1 MKLEYVKRCS
11 HTFSSM
17 KIFRSLLCFPLN
29 YSMVTPSKQNKLKIE
44 RQIYT
49 VTKRLHIL
57 LFKWEKCFSLKLEV
71 KCQVKLLYKPSSV
84 FGVSSFALGLW
95 WSQHMW
101 SHLDQLK
108 VNGKNQIVNL
118 EKKGRKCL
126 NLKAGPVFW
135 GP

>member
-11 HTFSSM
+11 HTFSST
-17 KIFRSLLCFPLN
+17 KIFCSLLCFPLN

-57 LFKWEKCFSLKLEV
+57 LFKWEKSFSLKLEV

-95 WSQHMW
+95 RSQHMW
-101 SHLDQLK
+101 SDLDQLK

-118 EKKGRKCL
+118 KKKEE
-126 NLKAGPVFW
+126 NV
-135 GP
+135 